1 MSVRTSLPVSVHL
14 DQFDGLLLFD
24 RDIGVQLLDADPDVV
39 LGIGE
44 VAVGGPVEDELEQQ
58 QVFLYKEV

>member
-14 DQFDGLLLFD
+14 DQFDSLLLFD
-24 RDIGVQLLDADPDVV
+24 RDVGVQLLDADPDVV
-39 LGIGE
+39 LGVGE